1 MQSTNHVMMM
11 EPLDF
16 RFNPETEGTNQ
27 YQVKDEQSNEA
38 IQKQAVLEFR
48 ALRDALVENGVAIT
62 SVLGQ
67 KGSPDDIFCN
77 NWVSTHKEGRMVLY
91 PMLAPNRRIE
101 RRNDLLEILGK
112 SYETALDLSPYEENG
127 HFLESTGALGMD
139 RINKVAYIAL
149 SERAD
154 KELAQKFCDEM
165 GYAPIFF
172 NTRNHAGKPVYHTDV
187 LMYIGSGYIG
197 LCTETIV
204 EEDRARVIAAVEK
217 THELVDLSM
226 NQMRDFCGNA
236 LEVVGQDGQKM
247 LAMSTRAYEAMTDYQ
262 LDQIAKFTSGI
273 IHAPIP
279 TIEKYGGGSAR
290 CMLLELH

>member
-1 MQSTNHVMMM
+1 MQSTNHIMMM

-16 RFNPETEGTNQ
+16 RFNPQTEDTNQ
-27 YQVKDEQSNEA
+27 YQVNDEQSNEA
-38 IQKQAVLEFR
+38 IQKRAVVEFR

-101 RRNDLLEILGK
+101 RRPDLLDILAK
-112 SYETALDLSPYEENG
+112 SYETALDLSPHENEDK
-127 HFLESTGALGMD
+127 FLESTGALCMD
-139 RINKVAYIAL
+139 RINKIAYIAL

-154 KELAQKFCDEM
+154 KDLAQKFCDEM
-165 GYAPIFF
+165 GYEPVFF
-172 NTRNHAGKPVYHTDV
+172 NTRNHTGNPVYHTDV
-187 LMYIGSGYIG
+187 LMYVGTGYIG

-204 EEDRARVIAAVEK
+204 EDDRARVIAAVEK

-226 NQMRDFCGNA
+226 DQMRDFCGNA
-236 LEVVGQDGQKM
+236 LEVVGKDQAKM
-247 LAMSTRAYEAMTDYQ
+247 LAMSTKAYESMTDYQ
-262 LDQIAKFTSGI
+262 LKQLDKYISKI